1 MQEIF
6 NAISTIGFP
15 IAAFVLVWWDGRKR
29 EDRINEES
37 KIREDKLLVA
47 LQESTKAQT
56 ETSAAMR
63 ETAEAMTRLADAI
76 NSREV

>member
-37 KIREDKLLVA
+37 KAREDKLLVA
-47 LQESTKAQT
+47 LQESTRAQT
-56 ETSAAMR
+56 ETAA
-63 ETAEAMTRLADAI
+63 AMTRLADAI
-76 NSREV
+76 NNREV

>member
-37 KIREDKLLVA
+37 KTREDKLLVA

-56 ETSAAMR
+56 ETAA
-63 ETAEAMTRLADAI
+63 AMTRLADAI

>member
-1 MQEIF
+1 MENIV
-6 NAISTIGFP
+6 NVISTIGFP
-15 IAAFVLVWWDGRKR
+15 IAAFLLVWWDGRKR

-37 KIREDKLLVA
+37 KAREDKLLVA

-56 ETSAAMR
+56 ETAA
-63 ETAEAMTRLADAI
+63 AMTRLADAI